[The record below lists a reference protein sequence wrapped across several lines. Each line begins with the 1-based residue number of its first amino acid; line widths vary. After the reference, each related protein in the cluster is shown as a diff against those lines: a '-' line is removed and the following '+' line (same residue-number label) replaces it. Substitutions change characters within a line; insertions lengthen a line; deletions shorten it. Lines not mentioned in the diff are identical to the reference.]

1 MNSQPVLS
9 DASQLELSIVIP
21 IYNEEGNIAT
31 LHRELNEALAEIGRD
46 CEVIAINDGSQDRSY
61 ELLNEVQARDP
72 RWHIIHFRRNFGQTA
87 AIAAGFDAARG
98 EIVVTM
104 DADLQNDPRDIKLL
118 LGRFDEGYD
127 IVSGWR
133 QNRKEPFLLRRL
145 PSAIANALIS
155 RSTGIKLHDYG
166 CTLKAYHHDVAKG
179 VQLYGELHRFIPAL
193 ARQMGVRVAEV
204 PVKDRAR
211 KWGSSKYGISRT
223 FKVVLDLIVV
233 VFILSYFNRP
243 LYVFGAAGF
252 LVGGIGTLLGAYLT
266 VFKLLTE
273 NKIGDRPLLQLAALL
288 MVLGVQFVSTGIVA
302 DMIMRTYHESQR
314 KPIYFV
320 RERRRA
326 EPAEDQAELDH
337 AQAPGAATSTC
348 DGAYQGS

>member
-1 MNSQPVLS
+1 MSNRPHDILHPE
-9 DASQLELSIVIP
+9 LELSIVIP
-21 IYNEEGNIAT
+21 IYNEEGNIDR
-31 LHRELNEALAEIGRD
+31 LHSELTAALVASGRD
-46 CEVIAINDGSQDRSY
+46 YEVIAINDGSQDGSY
-61 ELLNEVQARDP
+61 DLLNAVQARDP

-87 AIAAGFDAARG
+87 AMAAGFDAARG
-98 EIVVTM
+98 AIVVTI
-104 DADLQNDPRDIKLL
+104 DADLQNDPRDIQRLL
-118 LGRFDEGYD
+118 DKFAEGYD

-133 QNRKEPFLLRRL
+133 QHRKEPLFLRRI
-145 PSAIANALIS
+145 PSAMANRLIS

-166 CTLKAYHHDVAKG
+166 CTLKAYHFDVVKG

-193 ARQMGVRVAEV
+193 ARQMGVRVAEI

-211 KWGSSKYGISRT
+211 HWGSSKYGFGRT

-302 DMIMRTYHESQR
+302 DMIMRTYHESQH
-314 KPIYFV
+314 KPIYYI
-320 RERRRA
+320 RERRNSQPEEA
-326 EPAEDQAELDH
+326 AVDKEPA
-337 AQAPGAATSTC
+337 
-348 DGAYQGS
+348 

>member
-1 MNSQPVLS
+1 MNDDP
-9 DASQLELSIVIP
+9 AAAIGPQLALTMVIP
-21 IYNEEGNIAT
+21 IYNEEGNIDE
-31 LHRELNEALAEIGRD
+31 LHRELTAALVGLGRD
-46 CEVIAINDGSQDRSY
+46 YEVIAINDGSQDNSY
-61 ELLNEVQARDP
+61 ALLNAVQARDP

-98 EIVVTM
+98 EVVVTI
-104 DADLQNDPRDIKLL
+104 DADLQNDPRDIKALL
-118 LGRFDEGYD
+118 DKFDEGYD

-133 QNRKEPFLLRRL
+133 QDRKESFLTRRL
-145 PSAIANALIS
+145 PSMIANSLIS
-155 RSTGIKLHDYG
+155 RSTGIRLHDYG
-166 CTLKAYHHDVAKG
+166 CTLKAYHYDVAKG

-193 ARQMGVRVAEV
+193 ARQMGVRVAET

-211 KWGSSKYGISRT
+211 QWGSSKYGISRT

-252 LVGGIGTLLGAYLT
+252 LVGGLGALLGAYLT

-314 KPIYFV
+314 KPIYYI

-326 EPAEDQAELDH
+326 EPAR
-337 AQAPGAATSTC
+337 AADES
-348 DGAYQGS
+348 QPV

>member
-1 MNSQPVLS
+1 MDNRLAAIETPEL
-9 DASQLELSIVIP
+9 ALSIVIP
-21 IYNEEGNIAT
+21 IYNEEGNIER
-31 LHRELNEALAEIGRD
+31 LHRELSEALGEIGREY
-46 CEVIAINDGSQDRSY
+46 EVIAINDGSHDRSY
-61 ELLNEVQARDP
+61 ELLNAAQARDA
-72 RWHIIHFRRNFGQTA
+72 RWQVIHFRRNFGQTA
-87 AIAAGFDAARG
+87 AMAAGFDAARG
-98 EIVVTM
+98 EIVVTI
-104 DADLQNDPRDIKLL
+104 DADLQNDPRDIKRLL
-118 LGRFDEGYD
+118 DKFDEGYD

-133 QNRKEPFLLRRL
+133 QDRKEPFFLRRL
-145 PSAIANALIS
+145 PSMIANSLIS
-155 RSTGIKLHDYG
+155 RSTGIRLHDYG
-166 CTLKAYHHDVAKG
+166 CTLKAYHFDVAKG

-211 KWGSSKYGISRT
+211 HWGSSKYGISRT

-314 KPIYFV
+314 KPIYFI
-320 RERRRA
+320 RERRRTQA
-326 EPAEDQAELDH
+326 KGETGEPERV
-337 AQAPGAATSTC
+337 
-348 DGAYQGS
+348 

>member
-1 MNSQPVLS
+1 MP
-9 DASQLELSIVIP
+9 AEPKIALSIVIP
-21 IYNEEGNIAT
+21 IYNEEGNIDD
-31 LHRELNEALAEIGRD
+31 LHRELSQALGEIGRD
-46 CEVIAINDGSQDRSY
+46 YEVIAINDGSQDKSY
-61 ELLNEVQARDP
+61 RLLNAVQARDH

-98 EIVVTM
+98 KVVVTI
-104 DADLQNDPRDIKLL
+104 DADLQNDPRDIAALL
-118 LGRFDEGYD
+118 AKFDEGYD

-133 QNRKEPFLLRRL
+133 QNRKESFLLRRL
-145 PSAIANALIS
+145 PSMIANSLIS

-166 CTLKAYHHDVAKG
+166 CTLKAYHFDVAKG

-193 ARQMGVRVAEV
+193 ARQMGVTVAEV

-211 KWGSSKYGISRT
+211 QWGSSKYGLSRT
-223 FKVVLDLIVV
+223 FKVLLDLIVV

-252 LVGGIGTLLGAYLT
+252 LIGGLGALLGAYLT

-314 KPIYFV
+314 KPIYFI
-320 RERRRA
+320 RERRRTESAAA
-326 EPAEDQAELDH
+326 EQE
-337 AQAPGAATSTC
+337 API
-348 DGAYQGS
+348 

>member
-1 MNSQPVLS
+1 MSSRPHDILHPE
-9 DASQLELSIVIP
+9 LELSIVVP
-21 IYNEEGNIAT
+21 IYNEEGNINKLHSELTAALVAT
-31 LHRELNEALAEIGRD
+31 GRD
-46 CEVIAINDGSQDRSY
+46 YEVIAINDGSQDDSY
-61 ELLNEVQARDP
+61 DLLNAVQARDP

-87 AIAAGFDAARG
+87 AMAAGFDAARG
-98 EIVVTM
+98 AIVVTI
-104 DADLQNDPRDIKLL
+104 DADLQNDPRDIQRLL
-118 LGRFDEGYD
+118 DKFAEGYD

-133 QNRKEPFLLRRL
+133 QNRKEPLFLRRI
-145 PSAIANALIS
+145 PSALANRLIS

-166 CTLKAYHHDVAKG
+166 CTLKAYHFDVVKG

-193 ARQMGVRVAEV
+193 ARQMGVRVAEI
-204 PVKDRAR
+204 PVNDRAR
-211 KWGSSKYGISRT
+211 QWGSSKYGFSRT

-302 DMIMRTYHESQR
+302 DMIMRTYHESQH
-314 KPIYFV
+314 KPIYYI
-320 RERRRA
+320 RERRHSQPEEA
-326 EPAEDQAELDH
+326 AVDKEL
-337 AQAPGAATSTC
+337 A
-348 DGAYQGS
+348 

>member
-1 MNSQPVLS
+1 MSVRPEDINRPE
-9 DASQLELSIVIP
+9 LELSIVVP
-21 IYNEEGNIAT
+21 IYNEEGNIDK
-31 LHRELNEALAEIGRD
+31 LHRELTEALVETGRD
-46 CEVIAINDGSQDRSY
+46 YEVIAINDGSQDSSY
-61 ELLNEVQARDP
+61 DLLNAVQTRDT
-72 RWHIIHFRRNFGQTA
+72 RWQIIHFRRNFGQTA
-87 AIAAGFDAARG
+87 AMAAGFDAARG
-98 EIVVTM
+98 EIVVTI
-104 DADLQNDPRDIKLL
+104 DADLQNDPKDITRLL
-118 LGRFDEGYD
+118 EKFAEGYD

-133 QNRKEPFLLRRL
+133 QDRQEPLLLRRL
-145 PSAIANALIS
+145 PSALANRLIS

-166 CTLKAYHHDVAKG
+166 CTLKAYHFDVVKS

-193 ARQMGVRVAEV
+193 ASQMGVRVAEI

-211 KWGSSKYGISRT
+211 KWGSSNYGFERT

-252 LVGGIGTLLGAYLT
+252 FVGGIGTLLGAYLT

-288 MVLGVQFVSTGIVA
+288 VVLGVQFVSTGIVA

-314 KPIYFV
+314 KPIYFI
-320 RERRRA
+320 RERRRTLPD
-326 EPAEDQAELDH
+326 EQPAEVERV
-337 AQAPGAATSTC
+337 
-348 DGAYQGS
+348 